1 MSRTV
6 SATEARIHLGELLD
20 DIERNE
26 AITAERE
33 GTAEAVIVSTSEYQ
47 RLRNDMD
54 QEEDWWDLAKRSRE
68 AFRRHLGDREVPS
81 AVDLI
86 REGREE
92 RDAQLLDTLR

>member
-26 AITAERE
+26 AIMAERQ
-33 GTAEAVIVSTSEYQ
+33 GTALAVIVSTSEYH
-47 RLRNDMD
+47 RLRDDID
-54 QEEDWWDLAKRSRE
+54 QEKDWWSLAARSRE
-68 AFRRHLGDREVPS
+68 AFRSQLGDREMPL

-86 REGREE
+86 HEGREE